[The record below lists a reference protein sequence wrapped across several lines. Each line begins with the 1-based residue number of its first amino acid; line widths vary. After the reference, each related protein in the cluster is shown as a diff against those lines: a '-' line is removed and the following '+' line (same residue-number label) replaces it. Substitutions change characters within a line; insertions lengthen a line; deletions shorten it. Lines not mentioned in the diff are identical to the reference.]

1 MAIKFDKKVECN
13 DEFVALRMINNGQN
27 MKIGGIYVPDTT
39 AQNNRLGHYVIESIG
54 KTAKE
59 EFGLNVGDYV
69 MADKLSSY
77 GHTEPIA
84 LMDYK
89 NIICKTNS
97 DKSNYYPLKNMVF
110 VQPDKH
116 DVEKVDGIYLAGNS
130 ARLNVGTVVDI
141 SYEEGKEPLFKI
153 GDKVMLAKKGDIV
166 DFGNNEIHIY
176 KIDQIICK
184 ILED

>member
-110 VQPDKH
+110 VQPDKLIT
-116 DVEKVDGIYLAGNS
+116 KNKIIN
-130 ARLNVGTVVDI
+130 I
-141 SYEEGKEPLFKI
+141 FKI
-153 GDKVMLAKKGDIV
+153 LFFFFI
-166 DFGNNEIHIY
+166 FFSFYLLSFFLYFN
-176 KIDQIICK
+176 
-184 ILED
+184 